1 MLPTSQLARRHLA
14 SGSQVGVNVSQQDP
28 VIRASEI
35 SQYAFCARSW
45 WLQRVRGYRSSNLA
59 AMDRGAARHRRHG
72 RSVEGYHLLR
82 RLAMALLVLAG
93 VSLLVWLLL
102 ILGG

>member
-1 MLPTSQLARRHLA
+1 
-14 SGSQVGVNVSQQDP
+14 VNQQDP

-59 AMDRGAARHRRHG
+59 AMQKGAARHRTHG
-72 RSVEGYHLLR
+72 RAVEGVHLLR
-82 RLAMALLVLAG
+82 RLAVALLVLAG
-93 VSLLVWLLL
+93 VGLLVWLILV
-102 ILGG
+102 LGG

>member
-1 MLPTSQLARRHLA
+1 VLPTLQLARRHLA
-14 SGSQVGVNVSQQDP
+14 SDSQTGVDVSQQDP
-28 VIRASEI
+28 IIRASEI

-45 WLQRVRGYRSSNLA
+45 WLQRVRGYRSSNLS
-59 AMDRGAARHRRHG
+59 AMEQGAARHRTHG

-82 RLAMALLVLAG
+82 RLAVALLVLAG
-93 VSLLVWLLL
+93 VSLLVWLIL